1 MNWLT
6 IDNLIKSALIE
17 DIPDQD
23 ITTNSIVTAEARVS
37 VDLIAKED
45 GIICGLPVFERV
57 FIHLGDV
64 QIKFFFNDG
73 EEIKAGDIIA
83 KIKGSALSILS
94 GERTALNFLQRMS
107 GIATITHRF
116 VEKIEGTET
125 KLLDTRKTTPNN
137 RLLEKYAVKMGG
149 GSNHRMN
156 LSDGVMIKDNHIKAA
171 GGIKEAITLV
181 KNNVSFVRKIE
192 VETETIE
199 EVKEALEAGADI
211 IMLDNM
217 DTETMTEAVKLI
229 NGQALTEASGNMT
242 LDRIADV
249 AECNVDFIS
258 TGSLT
263 HSYQSLDLSMK
274 NLKNL

>member
-83 KIKGSALSILS
+83 KMKGSALSILS

-107 GIATITHRF
+107 GIASITHRF
-116 VEKIEGTET
+116 VEKIKGTET